1 MFLPTNHLENI
12 PPKVS
17 PEHSS
22 ECRDFERLPAP
33 CPIAEHQWSE
43 GTCPLVSI
51 CCITYNH
58 QRFIEE
64 CIESFLKQ
72 KTNFPVEIII
82 HDDASTDRT
91 TEIIRD
97 YYAKYPALFR
107 PILQKENQYQQG
119 KRRILLSNMVPTA
132 KGEYIAICEG
142 DDYWASPQKLQ
153 KQVDFLDQH
162 PGYSLCGHRVMHI
175 FGGSPES
182 TPCPSPVQKE
192 SGTLED
198 ILRWNYLPT
207 CSVVYRTA
215 LGAELPAWF
224 TGLSHGDWPRWA
236 LLAQRGRIGF
246 INEVMARYRVH
257 SGGVWM
263 GASVEAR
270 LAGLESTIKAIHK
283 HLNKS
288 HPGARRAALFTLHL
302 SGASQFYRQAHY
314 AKTWT
319 RLLRAL
325 ASNPVAFAKSSE
337 VRRLLSHEVRRC
349 AVIKGLKCVKRNY
362 YRARIWAGAERRKFS
377 GRARALWKKA

>member
-1 MFLPTNHLENI
+1 ML
-12 PPKVS
+12 
-17 PEHSS
+17 
-22 ECRDFERLPAP
+22 
-33 CPIAEHQWSE
+33 
-43 GTCPLVSI
+43 
-51 CCITYNH
+51 TYNH
-58 QRFIEE
+58 EKYIAQA
-64 CIESFLKQ
+64 IESVLMQ
-72 KTNFPVEIII
+72 EINFPIELVIGE
-82 HDDASTDRT
+82 DCSTDGTR
-91 TEIIRD
+91 EIVKQFAARRPDII
-97 YYAKYPALFR
+97 R
-107 PILQKENQYQQG
+107 PILHDQNIGMHRNGEAVG
-119 KRRILLSNMVPTA
+119 KVCR
-132 KGEYIAICEG
+132 GEYIACLEG
-142 DDYWASPQKLQ
+142 DDYWTAPDKLQ
-153 KQVDFLDQH
+153 KQVEFLDRR
-162 PGYSLCGHRVMHI
+162 PDYSICGHRVMHI
-175 FGGSPES
+175 FEDRPEC
-182 TPCPSPVQKE
+182 TPSPSPVQKE

-207 CSVVYRTA
+207 CSVMYRAA
-215 LGAELPAWF
+215 LGAERPAWF
-224 TGLSHGDWPRWA
+224 IGLSHGDWPRWA